1 MKKLSIFSAAVLS
14 LAISGLAQAQQSA
27 TGTGSASAEV
37 QSENIS
43 IEEQTALDFGRV
55 SPFSTVGTVNIRPS
69 DNRQSPSNLIRTAA
83 GTRGEW
89 VVTGFANASFA
100 VSITDSFTLTSED
113 GQDTMQVTGVNVGLP
128 TGSSSSTLN
137 NISST
142 TITSTG
148 ERRLA
153 VGGTLN
159 VGGGQASGVYSGQYQ
174 ITVIYN

>member
-1 MKKLSIFSAAVLS
+1 MKKLSVFTAAILS
-14 LAISGLAQAQQSA
+14 LTISAFTQAQQSA
-27 TGTGSASAEV
+27 SGTGSASADV

-43 IEEQTALDFGRV
+43 IEEEISLDFGRV
-55 SPFSTVGTVNIRPS
+55 SPFSTVGTVTIRPS
-69 DNRQSPSNLIRTAA
+69 NNQQFSNNLIRTAA

-100 VSITDSFTLTSED
+100 VSITDSFTLTSAD

-128 TGSSSSTLN
+128 TGSSSLALN

>member
-1 MKKLSIFSAAVLS
+1 MKKLSILSAAVLS
-14 LAISGLAQAQQSA
+14 LVVSGFAQSQQSA
-27 TGTGSASAEV
+27 IGTGSASAEV

-43 IEEQTALDFGRV
+43 IEEQTGLDFGRV
-55 SPFSTVGTVNIRPS
+55 SPFSTVGTVTITASTNG
-69 DNRQSPSNLIRTAA
+69 QSSNNLIRTAA

-113 GQDTMQVTGVNVGLP
+113 GQDSMQVTGVNVGIP
-128 TGSSSSTLN
+128 NGSGSSAFN
-137 NISST
+137 NISSS

-153 VGGTLN
+153 VGGTLS